1 MLFHNFSG
9 ANLHKN
15 SYALPVRTSFLEE
28 QDLIG
33 SNTFFDPDMLHF
45 RLVFIT
51 KIIKAQTVYF
61 AVDNICQKCFQCDAL
76 SVIQNAFKY
85 RILNPSSIVD
95 ALFSNLPQSCF
106 TSCCFCVHIICDQYK
121 NLSPHF
127 QRKTGYSSRSPRKYR
142 ARSIACT

>member
-9 ANLHKN
+9 ANLKKN

-85 RILNPSSIVD
+85 RILHSLPVIN
-95 ALFSNLPQSCF
+95 ALPGDLPQAFASGGVLCIY
-106 TSCCFCVHIICDQYK
+106 IIGDQYQH
-121 NLSPHF
+121 SP
-127 QRKTGYSSRSPRKYR
+127 SLP
-142 ARSIACT
+142 

>member
-61 AVDNICQKCFQCDAL
+61 TVDNICQKCFQCDAL

-85 RILNPSSIVD
+85 GILNSSAIVD
-95 ALFSNLPQSCF
+95 ALLCHFSQPCF
-106 TSCCFCVHIICDQYK
+106 AGRIFCVDIVCDQY
-121 NLSPHF
+121 
-127 QRKTGYSSRSPRKYR
+127 
-142 ARSIACT
+142 